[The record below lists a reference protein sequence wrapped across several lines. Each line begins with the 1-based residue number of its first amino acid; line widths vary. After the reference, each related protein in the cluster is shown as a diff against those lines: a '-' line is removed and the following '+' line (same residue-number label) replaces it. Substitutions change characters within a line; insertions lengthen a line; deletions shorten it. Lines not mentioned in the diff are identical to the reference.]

1 MPKIF
6 SLLLVLVSVGWSR
19 RAPAESIHERHLR
32 ILRSADTA
40 ALDSFF
46 MHELDAYYLS
56 LKRKKV
62 NALIATLAPDEMASL
77 SVEALER
84 LAQFSSEKAYFRFDG
99 STFAFQKKTWSPAAL
114 KKLLEGALLGSLSKT
129 IESLEFNRQEL
140 VLVRFQQQL
149 RGRAPRFGARAAK
162 WGAAAIL
169 AANVATALW
178 VDPLWS
184 LSLVGASG
192 AGGLLLWGKWRN
204 DPERLVQER
213 ARLLRRATALEK
225 MAFDEGLS
233 IASRKIDLQVMREG
247 EDLMLG
253 GLKAQGFGE
262 LVEKGQAA
270 DLSAD
275 PYVILQ
281 LDAADILR
289 AQQLSADEAPAG
301 LSADD
306 EAFLDFR
313 PSMRA
318 GSLWVYER
326 GEKELIEG
334 HPAEATLLS
343 RGEQVAYIS
352 SFELDRLSE
361 RGLWVHVPEFSA
373 SHFYLVTPEKAAAF
387 PQSVDIEIWER
398 PYADQRRRLVAIAAR
413 TGRENLWTW
422 EDLHSLVP
430 NVAPRVPRPLGL
442 AVCEKLSALP

>member
-1 MPKIF
+1 MPKIL
-6 SLLLVLVSVGWSR
+6 SLLLALVSVGWGR

-40 ALDSFF
+40 ALDAFF
-46 MHELDAYYLS
+46 MNELGAYYLS
-56 LKRKKV
+56 LNRKKV
-62 NALIATLAPDEMASL
+62 NALIATLGPDEMASL

-99 STFAFQKKTWSPAAL
+99 STFAFQKKTWSPAAF
-114 KKLLEGALLGSLSKT
+114 KKLLEGALLGTLSKT

-140 VLVRFQQQL
+140 VLVRFRQHL

-162 WGAAAIL
+162 WGAAALL
-169 AANVATALW
+169 AANVATAIW
-178 VDPLWS
+178 VDPFLS

-204 DPERLVQER
+204 DPERLVEER
-213 ARLLRRATALEK
+213 ARLLRRATAIEK
-225 MAFDEGLS
+225 IAFDEGLS
-233 IASRKIDLQVMREG
+233 IGSRKLDLQVMREG

-275 PYVILQ
+275 PYLILQ

-343 RGEQVAYIS
+343 RGEHLAYIS

-361 RGLWVHVPEFSA
+361 RGVWVHVPEFSA

-387 PQSVDIEIWER
+387 PQSVEIEIWER
-398 PYADQRRRLVAIAAR
+398 PYAEQRRRLATLAAR
-413 TGRENLWTW
+413 TDLEGLWTW
-422 EDLHSLVP
+422 EKLRAVVP
-430 NVAPRVPRPLGL
+430 NVASPVRGLPRES
-442 AVCEKLSALP
+442 VCEKLSASP